1 MPSRIALSAT
11 LGILGACAQSSTSTT
26 PATAGGTGGSGGT
39 NTGGGG
45 STTTNP
51 IACPLDAADASGAC
65 WESTAPYGSGA
76 WPEEWQPGKFPLA
89 LMPLTAF
96 RGELWMIGRP
106 RSWSSVDGLTWAPH
120 ATQGDWGSRIAQA
133 YVFFN
138 GQLWMMGG
146 LAYESRVFLNDV
158 WRSADGEHWDR
169 VGEAAW
175 PAREGPTVVA
185 FRGKLWLLGG
195 AVHVAQDRS
204 PDQFVNDVWIS
215 DDGVAWTQVAAA
227 TPWPA
232 MDVPRVL
239 VFRDA
244 LYLVGGQGHAQVWR
258 SPDGVQWTQL
268 AAPAA
273 WDDRFDQGAQLFD
286 RRLWV
291 YGGEPAPRDVRRPGV
306 PVRAFNDIWYS
317 EDGVSWLRQAE
328 HGPWSPRSGVHSVV
342 FNDRL
347 WLFSGKHTGA
357 SDNWGGDLWTMRT
370 LRAP

>member
-133 YVFFN
+133 YVFFD